1 MTTKSTRL
9 RTDAAANRSQLL
21 DVARQTF
28 KDDGLGVS
36 MSEIARRARL
46 GVATLYRHFPSKG
59 DLVAEAFADPMG
71 ECVGMLD
78 DALAD
83 PDPWR
88 AFCRVI
94 EEVCEMQ
101 AHDRGFSAA
110 LVSAL
115 PGTSDFGALRE
126 HAETTFA
133 ELARRAKA
141 SGDLRDDFS
150 TSDLML
156 ILLANSGVRAG
167 AGDAA
172 PAASRRLTGYLLQS
186 FRASAADVPLPP
198 QVPLPLDVSAL

>member
-9 RTDAAANRSQLL
+9 RTDAAANHAQLL
-21 DVARQTF
+21 DVARQAF
-28 KDDGLGVS
+28 RSDGLEVS
-36 MSEIARRARL
+36 MSEIARRAEL

-59 DLVAEAFADPMG
+59 DLISEAFAAPMG

-94 EEVCEMQ
+94 EQVCEMQ

-115 PGTSDFGALRE
+115 PGTSDFGALRD
-126 HAETTFA
+126 HAESTFA
-133 ELARRAKA
+133 ELARRAKE
-141 SGDLRDDFS
+141 SGDLRADFS

-167 AGDAA
+167 AGDQA

-186 FRASAADVPLPP
+186 FRTDAAAPLPP
-198 QVPLPLDVSAL
+198 TVALSLDVAAL

>member
-9 RTDAAANRSQLL
+9 RTDAAANHAQLIA
-21 DVARQTF
+21 VARHVFREQ
-28 KDDGLGVS
+28 GLEVS

-88 AFCRVI
+88 AFCHVI

-101 AHDRGFSAA
+101 ANDRGFSAA

-115 PGTSDFGALRE
+115 PGASDFGALRE

-133 ELARRAKA
+133 ELTRRAKR
-141 SGDLRDDFS
+141 SGDLRADFS

-186 FRASAADVPLPP
+186 FHVSAAASPLPP
-198 QVPLPLDVSAL
+198 QVALPLDVSAL

>member
-1 MTTKSTRL
+1 MTKKSTRL
-9 RTDAAANRSQLL
+9 RTDAAANHAQLL
-21 DVARQTF
+21 EVARQAF
-28 KDDGLGVS
+28 RDQGLDVS
-36 MSEIARRARL
+36 MSEIARRAGL

-59 DLVAEAFADPMG
+59 DLVAESFAAPMG

-94 EEVCEMQ
+94 EEVCDMQ

-115 PGTSDFGALRE
+115 PGTSDFGALRDR
-126 HAETTFA
+126 AESTFA
-133 ELARRAKA
+133 ELTRRAKA
-141 SGDLRDDFS
+141 SGDLRADFS

-167 AGDAA
+167 AGDVA

-186 FRASAADVPLPP
+186 FRASAAAPLSPH
-198 QVPLPLDVSAL
+198 VALSLDVAAL